1 MIRVSN
7 DFISS
12 EKSACIV
19 LNGDINDYKSLKFC
33 MKNNNYNDVIAVD
46 GGANHLYEIGIIPDY
61 IIGDLDSIDDKT
73 KEYYEE
79 KNVVFSKFPSKKNE
93 TDAELAVLK
102 AINNGNFNIDIFA
115 GLGGR
120 IDHELANIQL
130 LYFVLKRGAN
140 ARILTESVEI
150 YIIENGKLTVNGRA
164 GDLISVLPLKGD
176 VKGVTLK
183 DLEYPLNEFDFEYS
197 ITRGISN
204 VMLNESCYIEVKQG
218 SVIVIKTKK

>member
-1 MIRVSN
+1 MSN
-7 DFISS
+7 NFISS
-12 EKSACIV
+12 EKSACII
-19 LNGDINDYKSLKFC
+19 LNGDIDDYKSLKFY
-33 MKNNNYNDVIAVD
+33 MKNNNYNDIIAVD

-73 KEYYEE
+73 KKYYEE
-79 KNVVFSKFPSKKNE
+79 KNVIFSKFPSKKDE
-93 TDAELAVLK
+93 TDAELAILK
-102 AINNGNFNIDIFA
+102 AINNGNLNIDIFA

-150 YIIENGKLTVNGRA
+150 YIIENGDLTINGKT
-164 GDLISVLPLKGD
+164 GDIISVLPLKGD
-176 VKGVTLK
+176 AKGVTLK
-183 DLEYPLNEFDFEYS
+183 NLEYPLNEFDFEYS

-204 VMLNESCYIEVKQG
+204 VMLNDHCYIEVKDG
-218 SVIVIKTKK
+218 SIVVIKVKK